1 MRKSVIPIE
10 RGVGIRRF
18 VLSRCGAAAAEFAL
32 VFPVFMLCMFGI
44 TAFASTLFLENNM
57 VNAARESVRQ
67 MAVLEAP
74 FTAEYAMLIAALVVL
89 VAIAA
94 ATLGESLTVV
104 LNDAADCVE
113 VGCV

>member
-1 MRKSVIPIE
+1 MVIGE
-10 RGVGIRRF
+10 
-18 VLSRCGAAAAEFAL
+18 VLMKDLAARLAVFLQNQSGAAA
-32 VFPVFMLCMFGI
+32 
-44 TAFASTLFLENNM
+44 
-57 VNAARESVRQ
+57 
-67 MAVLEAP
+67 
-74 FTAEYAMLIAALVVL
+74 AEYAMLIAALVVL

>member
-1 MRKSVIPIE
+1 MVNSIAAARALVMGEVLMRDLAARLAVFLQNQS
-10 RGVGIRRF
+10 
-18 VLSRCGAAAAEFAL
+18 GAAA
-32 VFPVFMLCMFGI
+32 
-44 TAFASTLFLENNM
+44 
-57 VNAARESVRQ
+57 
-67 MAVLEAP
+67 
-74 FTAEYAMLIAALVVL
+74 AEYAMLIAALVVL

>member
-1 MRKSVIPIE
+1 
-10 RGVGIRRF
+10 
-18 VLSRCGAAAAEFAL
+18 
-32 VFPVFMLCMFGI
+32 
-44 TAFASTLFLENNM
+44 
-57 VNAARESVRQ
+57 
-67 MAVLEAP
+67 
-74 FTAEYAMLIAALVVL
+74 MLIAALVVL

>member
-1 MRKSVIPIE
+1 M
-10 RGVGIRRF
+10 GD
-18 VLSRCGAAAAEFAL
+18 LSARLAVFLRNESGAAA
-32 VFPVFMLCMFGI
+32 
-44 TAFASTLFLENNM
+44 
-57 VNAARESVRQ
+57 
-67 MAVLEAP
+67 
-74 FTAEYAMLIAALVVL
+74 AEYAMLIAALVVL